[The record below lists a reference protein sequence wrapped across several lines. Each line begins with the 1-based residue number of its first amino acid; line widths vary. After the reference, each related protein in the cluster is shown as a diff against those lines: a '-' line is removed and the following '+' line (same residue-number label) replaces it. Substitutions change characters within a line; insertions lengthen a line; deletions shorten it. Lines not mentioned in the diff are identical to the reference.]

1 MDLLIWSVTS
11 KQDLEERRKLATRLP
26 GLLKRLNLGMQLVQ
40 ADEDARK
47 RFFSRLMRC
56 HTKVIN
62 GTIGQ
67 ARPTPAPRPEAPGAA
82 PRSASAPPEAAQPI
96 APAAEPPTLTEVAAE
111 AGTALAP
118 VPAHVSAE
126 VNAQSRPASHAPTA
140 ERTQTAPAAAADI
153 DEDIAPAEA
162 PPTFSAVT
170 LRNPFGDGDI
180 EVEEISL
187 SDVPFAAGGT
197 RQDNEAKGADEH
209 SRMASSLKEGAW
221 VEFRDREDNRTQ
233 ARLSYISPLKGTYL
247 FVNRQGRKVAEYSLY
262 QVAREFRCGNAQV
275 IEGVAL
281 IDRAMSSLVG
291 ALRMTVPAR

>member
-1 MDLLIWSVTS
+1 
-11 KQDLEERRKLATRLP
+11 
-26 GLLKRLNLGMQLVQ
+26 
-40 ADEDARK
+40 
-47 RFFSRLMRC
+47 MRC

-67 ARPTPAPRPEAPGAA
+67 GRPAPVQRPQAP
-82 PRSASAPPEAAQPI
+82 SAAQRAAGALLGAVQAV
-96 APAAEPPTLTEVAAE
+96 APTAEPPTLTEVATEPGTPRGPLLTDVVAE
-111 AGTALAP
+111 S
-118 VPAHVSAE
+118 SAR
-126 VNAQSRPASHAPTA
+126 SRPGSDAPTA
-140 ERTQTAPAAAADI
+140 QGTPTEPTAAADI

-180 EVEEISL
+180 EIEEISL

-197 RQDNEAKGADEH
+197 RQEDEAQGADEH
-209 SRMASSLKEGAW
+209 SRMASGLKEGAW
-221 VEFRDREDNRTQ
+221 VEFRDREDDRTQ

-262 QVAREFRCGNAQV
+262 QLAREFRCGNAQV
-275 IEGVAL
+275 IDGVPL

-291 ALRMTVPAR
+291 VLRMSAPAR